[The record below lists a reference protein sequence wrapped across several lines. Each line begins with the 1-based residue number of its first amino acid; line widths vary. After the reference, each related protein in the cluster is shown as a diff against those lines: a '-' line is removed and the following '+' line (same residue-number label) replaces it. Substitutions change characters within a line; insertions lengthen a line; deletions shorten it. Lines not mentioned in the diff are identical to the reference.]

1 MWCRSERLVVSS
13 FFFFRCHAPDVN
25 WFVAAA
31 DRRPVD
37 PPPVVQLRIFECDH
51 DDVKKDITLSYLAN
65 FFVFASLEFARPMA
79 HGRVQGQPPSPVL
92 TGVPVA
98 GVAYLDRPSQAGYF
112 IFPDLSVRHEGLYRL
127 NFSLYEGVKDPK
139 DEDKDAPLPAET
151 GTGST
156 MGPSVP
162 QTFMNFRLDVRSIPF
177 TVYSAKKF
185 PGLSESTPLSRM
197 VAEQGCRVRIRRD
210 VRMRRRDS
218 KTGKEY
224 GYEDDYLGS
233 DAYPGTPIER
243 PRSASNASM
252 DNPYGYCPTPQPE
265 LAYPPQSYHQVSPI
279 PPQTG
284 PHPAHIAQ
292 THLTFGGPQTYCAP
306 QLPAQP
312 LPQRPTYASPHL
324 GYAHM
329 RQTTGNS
336 EYDTRV
342 SGYPRYSSPR
352 PQHGTHDQTRAS
364 LPPITPPADMYSYN
378 RARDYRVSESKT
390 SQTPTPSAI
399 QPPKTPV
406 RVSQAVPYPQ
416 HMPADD
422 YVPPPPILTSFQ
434 TPNYDPSRKGPA
446 SYDTTSVRTKRSHGE
461 VFGSDQ
467 HSQRLSDKQR
477 PTPSKNSSFGK
488 SRDKPTMTYQRANG
502 SVSSKPDRLAGRAA
516 DGTLKGAPPSRATV
530 PAQ

>member
-1 MWCRSERLVVSS
+1 MQVKKVGRFSPLREY
-13 FFFFRCHAPDVN
+13 APDIDA
-25 WFVAAA
+25 FVAAA

-139 DEDKDAPLPAET
+139 DEDKDAPLPAESS
-151 GTGST
+151 TGSN

-243 PRSASNASM
+243 PRSVSNASM
-252 DNPYGYCPTPQPE
+252 DNGYGYCATPQPE
-265 LAYPPQSYHQVSPI
+265 LTYPPQPYHQVSPI
-279 PPQTG
+279 PPPAG
-284 PHPAHIAQ
+284 PHPTQMPQ
-292 THLTFGGPQTYCAP
+292 THLTFGATQTYCAP
-306 QLPAQP
+306 QLPAHP
-312 LPQRPTYASPHL
+312 SSQRQTYASPHP

-329 RQTTGNS
+329 RQASGSS

-342 SGYPRYSSPR
+342 AGYHRYASPR
-352 PQHGTHDQTRAS
+352 PQNGAHDQTRAS
-364 LPPITPPADMYSYN
+364 LPPITPPAEMYGYS
-378 RARDYRVSESKT
+378 RANDHRVPESKT
-390 SQTPTPSAI
+390 FQMSMPSAI
-399 QPPKTPV
+399 PPPPKTTVP
-406 RVSQAVPYPQ
+406 VSQAVPYPQ

-422 YVPPPPILTSFQ
+422 FAAPAPISTGF
-434 TPNYDPSRKGPA
+434 TTTNYDPSRKGPA
-446 SYDTTSVRTKRSHGE
+446 SYDTSSVLSKRSHGE

-467 HSQRLSDKQR
+467 HSQRLSVMQR
-477 PTPSKNSSFGK
+477 PTQSMKSSSGRLGEK
-488 SRDKPTMTYQRANG
+488 QIMTYQRANG

-516 DGTLKGAPPSRATV
+516 DGTPKPTPPTKRSAIT
-530 PAQ
+530 AQ